1 MSAVRAGTHSEF
13 EHRLRRPR
21 RVVAAVAVAE
31 VRGEGDREADVVSGA
46 GNRRGMRAGEGTV
59 RVQSRVHVSRGLDV
73 DDVEQVTAAAEVPDG
88 PPDRVL
94 GLLRAVDGDHEVALV
109 LVVARIRGVERG
121 VGSRPQKKVRDEP
134 PKMFFLA
141 PWSAHVFV
149 R

>member
-1 MSAVRAGTHSEF
+1 MKGPLARSLGAL
-13 EHRLRRPR
+13 RLIFFFQT
-21 RVVAAVAVAE
+21 RVLVAAD
-31 VRGEGDREADVVSGA
+31 VRREGDREADVVSGA

-88 PPDRVL
+88 PLDRVL

-121 VGSRPQKKVRDEP
+121 VGSAKKCEG
-134 PKMFFLA
+134 
-141 PWSAHVFV
+141 
-149 R
+149 

>member
-1 MSAVRAGTHSEF
+1 MSFRAPGIDGGCVR
-13 EHRLRRPR
+13 
-21 RVVAAVAVAE
+21 V
-31 VRGEGDREADVVSGA
+31 
-46 GNRRGMRAGEGTV
+46 EGTV

-73 DDVEQVTAAAEVPDG
+73 DDVEQVTAAAEVTDG
-88 PPDRVL
+88 PLNRVL